1 MSSKNMSRIIGS
13 VYGRRY
19 HLHDIEIAQGPGYV
33 DRLRS
38 AVVMARLP
46 LLRWS
51 AILMVLAVIIG
62 SIYYYNRL
70 ITTEQDVRAAQGKV
84 HSLLQRR
91 NDISINLSQ
100 AVLDYSKHE
109 QGVFTAVVALRA
121 AASVDGKLPPE
132 VADNIEQLIQS
143 TGMTLPATTSA
154 PAPNDAMALL
164 TQLRAVA
171 EQYPDLKLSNTFL
184 NLMTALIEVEK
195 DLALQRID
203 YNDKVNTYTTTL
215 AMFPTNV
222 YGAIF
227 RFKPLPYFEATP
239 DAQQL
244 QRIRY

>member
-1 MSSKNMSRIIGS
+1 MSRIIGS

-19 HLHDIEIAQGPGYV
+19 HLHEIEVAPGPGYV

-51 AILMVLAVIIG
+51 AILMVLVVVIG
-62 SIYYYNRL
+62 SIYYYNQL

-121 AASVDGKLPPE
+121 AASVDGNLPPE
-132 VADNIEQLIQS
+132 VAENIEQLIRS
-143 TGMTLPATTSA
+143 TGMTLPATSSGSA
-154 PAPNDAMALL
+154 APNDAMALL

-215 AMFPTNV
+215 AKFPTNV